1 MGGGAGGVELSLALN
16 HRLEVERAAAGHAAD
31 SRCLVKLLSSGEILQ
46 GHIPAAR
53 RKFLRIMQVI
63 RCIMRGYASRQA
75 DWLHACIAQGN
86 VALSR
91 FAQRV
96 HLLVPCTSAAVP
108 LLTLKRP

>member
-46 GHIPAAR
+46 GHTPAAR

-63 RCIMRGYASRQA
+63 R
-75 DWLHACIAQGN
+75 LQG
-86 VALSR
+86 
-91 FAQRV
+91 
-96 HLLVPCTSAAVP
+96 
-108 LLTLKRP
+108 